1 MSDLDRLRTERD
13 SRQARAARVDT
24 TRYSGA
30 VNRYLGVLGYRPD
43 DWGAPGPGRVPPGVV
58 AKTGL
63 VLVGVDDSPISYTAV
78 DHAAIEAELRGWDLR
93 LVHVQGSRPSAQ
105 DAGARLLDQL
115 AERVRACAPSVAVTS
130 RIVTGA
136 AASRLLV
143 EGRHAGLVVVGH
155 RHGAAS
161 SVFGVS
167 VGERVAVDHNGVVM
181 VVRIPGWPPGPGF
194 AARPIVVGVDGDDSP
209 AVGFAHAEARLRG
222 SELVL
227 LHAGRTPRVEKV
239 ELFGG
244 VRMHRRFVA
253 DDPAAALIDASAEAA
268 ALVVGRHG
276 PGGMPAGMLGSVSRA
291 VVQHAHCPVFLVS

>member
-13 SRQARAARVDT
+13 SRQAHAARADT

-30 VNRYLGVLGYRPD
+30 INRYLGVLGYQPD
-43 DWGAPGPGRVPPGVV
+43 DAGTPAPGRVPPGVV

-93 LVHVQGSRPSAQ
+93 MLHVRGARQSAQ
-105 DAGARLLDQL
+105 DAGARLL
-115 AERVRACAPSVAVTS
+115 ERLTDRVHACAPSVAVTS
-130 RIVTGA
+130 RIVTGS

-161 SVFGVS
+161 SVFGAS

-209 AVGFAHAEARLRG
+209 AVGFGHGEAKLRG

-227 LHAGRTPRVEKV
+227 LHAGRSPRIERVDT
-239 ELFGG
+239 LGG
-244 VRMHRRFVA
+244 VRMRRWFVA
-253 DDPAAALIDASAEAA
+253 DDPAGALIDASTRAA
-268 ALVVGRHG
+268 ALVVGRHS
-276 PGGMPAGMLGSVSRA
+276 PGGMPAGLLGSVSRA
-291 VVQHAHCPVFLVS
+291 VVQHAHCPVFLVG

>member
-13 SRQARAARVDT
+13 SRQAHAACADT

-30 VNRYLGVLGYRPD
+30 INRYLGVLGYHAEDAGKP
-43 DWGAPGPGRVPPGVV
+43 APGRVPPGVV

-93 LVHVQGSRPSAQ
+93 MIHVPGGRQSAQ
-105 DAGARLLDQL
+105 DAGARLLERL
-115 AERVRACAPSVAVTS
+115 TERVHACAPSIAVTS
-130 RIVTGA
+130 RIVTGS
-136 AASRLLV
+136 AASRLLI

-209 AVGFAHAEARLRG
+209 AVGFAHGEAKLRG
-222 SELVL
+222 SDLLL
-227 LHAGRTPRVEKV
+227 LHAGRTPRIERVDTA
-239 ELFGG
+239 GG

-253 DDPAAALIDASAEAA
+253 EDPAEALIDVSTQAA

-276 PGGMPAGMLGSVSRA
+276 PGGIPAGLLGSVSRA
-291 VVQHAHCPVFLVS
+291 VVQHAHCPVFLVG

>member
-13 SRQARAARVDT
+13 SRRAHAARTDA

-30 VNRYLGVLGYRPD
+30 INRYLGVLGYRPD
-43 DWGAPGPGRVPPGVV
+43 EPGAPAPGRVPPGVV

-78 DHAAIEAELRGWDLR
+78 DHAAIEAELRGWDLHM
-93 LVHVQGSRPSAQ
+93 LHVQGARQPAQ
-105 DAGARLLDQL
+105 DTGARLLERL
-115 AERVRACAPSVAVTS
+115 TERVRACAPSIAVTS
-130 RIVTGA
+130 RLIIGSAT
-136 AASRLLV
+136 SRLLV

-161 SVFGVS
+161 SAFGVS
-167 VGERVAVDHNGVVM
+167 VGERVAVDHRGVVM

-209 AVGFAHAEARLRG
+209 AVGFGHGEAKLRG

-227 LHAGRTPRVEKV
+227 LHAGRTPRVERV
-239 ELFGG
+239 DDLGG
-244 VRMHRRFVA
+244 VRMRRRFVA
-253 DDPAAALIDASAEAA
+253 GEPADALIDASTRAA
-268 ALVVGRHG
+268 ALVVGRRG
-276 PGGMPAGMLGSVSRA
+276 PGGMPAGLLGSVSRA
-291 VVQHAHCPVFLVS
+291 VVQHAHCPVFLVG

>member
-1 MSDLDRLRTERD
+1 MSDLDRLRTEQD
-13 SRQARAARVDT
+13 SRRAHAARTDT

-43 DWGAPGPGRVPPGVV
+43 EPDVPAPARVPSGVV
-58 AKTGL
+58 PKTGL
-63 VLVGVDDSPISYTAV
+63 VLVGVDDSPISHTAV

-93 LVHVQGSRPSAQ
+93 MLHIKSARQSAQ
-105 DAGARLLDQL
+105 DDGARLIERLT
-115 AERVRACAPSVAVTS
+115 ERVRACAPSVAVTS
-130 RIVTGA
+130 RILTGS

-194 AARPIVVGVDGDDSP
+194 AARPIVVGVDGDDSA
-209 AVGFAHAEARLRG
+209 AVGFAHREAKLRG

-227 LHAGRTPRVEKV
+227 LHAGRTPRVERV
-239 ELFGG
+239 DTLGG
-244 VRMHRRFVA
+244 VRMHRRFVV
-253 DDPAAALIDASAEAA
+253 DDPSDALIDASTRAA
-268 ALVVGRHG
+268 ALVVGRRG
-276 PGGMPAGMLGSVSRA
+276 PGGMPVGMLGSVSRA